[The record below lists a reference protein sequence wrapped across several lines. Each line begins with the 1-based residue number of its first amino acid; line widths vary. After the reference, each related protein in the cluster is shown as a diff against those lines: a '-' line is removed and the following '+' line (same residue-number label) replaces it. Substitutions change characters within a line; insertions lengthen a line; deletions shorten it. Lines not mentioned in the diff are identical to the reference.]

1 MDRLACINVAALP
14 LQILLRAHPAWARL
28 PVAVVENER
37 PNALILYL
45 NAAAHRAGIR
55 SGQRYAAALALAGNL
70 QADTV
75 SQSEIQAI
83 VDELTGRLRRYS
95 PHIEP
100 ASPMLGTPG
109 VFWADV
115 QGLDRLYSSLG
126 LWADAV
132 RADLR
137 SIGMR
142 AAVAVGFS
150 RFGVYAL
157 GMAHAGTL
165 VCENAAE
172 EQGCVQKVPL
182 ERLNLAPEIRDR
194 LLLLG
199 ITTVGDFLRLP
210 GRDIRTRFGP
220 ELDEMYQSAAG
231 NRWAPLQPAPV
242 KESHMCSVEFDEPE
256 SNTERLLFVIKRL
269 LDGMTTYLS
278 RQANAAAGVSLAMTL
293 EDHTTRAE
301 HVRPAAPTLD
311 VPQLLQ
317 IIYLRLGTLQLSAGI
332 VSLCVTLDACPAT
345 SDQHRLFLEHNRDFH
360 AANQALARVR
370 AECGEE
376 AIVRARICNAHSP
389 AARFAWEKLEQTP
402 TRSAPRVVA
411 SRPLVRRIYAQPSPL
426 SKNMLEVSTEKE
438 VGPYVLSGGWWAGG
452 IHRDYHFVYTHGG
465 RIWWVYYDRRRDCYF
480 LQGQV
485 Q

>member
-1 MDRLACINVAALP
+1 MDRLACINVAILP

-28 PVAVVENER
+28 PVAVVENDR
-37 PNALILYL
+37 PSALILCL
-45 NAAAHRAGIR
+45 NAAARRVGIR

-70 QADTV
+70 QAGTV
-75 SQSEIQAI
+75 SQSQVQAI

-95 PHIEP
+95 PHVEP
-100 ASPMLGTPG
+100 ASGTPG

-115 QGLDRLYSSLG
+115 QGLDHLYSSLR

-132 RADLR
+132 RVDLR

-157 GMAHAGTL
+157 AITHSGTL
-165 VCENAAE
+165 ICEDAAE
-172 EQGCVQKVPL
+172 EQAFVEKVPL
-182 ERLNLAPEIRDR
+182 DRLNLAPEARDR
-194 LLLLG
+194 LLMLG
-199 ITTVGDFLRLP
+199 VTTVGDFLRLP
-210 GRDIRTRFGP
+210 GKDIRTRFGP
-220 ELDEMYQSAAG
+220 EMDEMYQSAAG
-231 NRWAPLQPAPV
+231 SRWAPLQPVPV
-242 KESHMCSVEFDEPE
+242 KEPHMCSVEFDEPE

-269 LDGMTTYLS
+269 LDGMTTDLG
-278 RQANAAAGVSLAMTL
+278 RQANAVAGVSLAMTL
-293 EDHTTRAE
+293 DDRTTRAE
-301 HVRPAAPTLD
+301 RVRPSAPTLD

-317 IIYLRLGTLQLSAGI
+317 LIYLRLSALQLSAGI
-332 VSLCVTLDACPAT
+332 ITLRVTLDACSAT
-345 SDQHRLFLEHNRDFH
+345 SDQRRLFLEHSRDLH

-376 AIVRARICNAHSP
+376 AIVRVRICNAHSP
-389 AARFAWEKLEQTP
+389 AARFVWEKVEQAP
-402 TRSAPRVVA
+402 THSAPRVVA
-411 SRPLVRRIYAQPSPL
+411 SRPLVRRIYAQPLPL
-426 SKNMLEVSTEKE
+426 SKNMLEASTEKE

-465 RIWWVYYDRRRDCYF
+465 RIWWVYYDRRRNCYF